1 MRFSG
6 SMSFSATATTA
17 QHHSQH
23 ISASAISGT
32 QHAASAF
39 GVVSRFK
46 DAACTSGAVSGSA
59 CQKQH
64 AAGTCLIATVCGN
77 TQLARAGQPLAS
89 ALFGSCHCGGQCHFG
104 DMRSAP
110 SCSTW
115 ATSGMNF
122 SSNLN
127 DVRFGSI
134 VASTAATTTQHE
146 CSLISAS
153 DDTRDIKNGN
163 NNAALAAATAA
174 YHK

>member
-39 GVVSRFK
+39 GVVSRLK

-64 AAGTCLIATVCGN
+64 AAGTCLIATVCGV
-77 TQLARAGQPLAS
+77 QHAACA
-89 ALFGSCHCGGQCHFG
+89 CG
-104 DMRSAP
+104 
-110 SCSTW
+110 
-115 ATSGMNF
+115 
-122 SSNLN
+122 
-127 DVRFGSI
+127 
-134 VASTAATTTQHE
+134 
-146 CSLISAS
+146 SAS
-153 DDTRDIKNGN
+153 SFSIIRLVPLWRPTSLWRHAICAFLQHMGDKWHELQQQLERRAFWQHSSFNDSDDD
-163 NNAALAAATAA
+163 AT
-174 YHK
+174 